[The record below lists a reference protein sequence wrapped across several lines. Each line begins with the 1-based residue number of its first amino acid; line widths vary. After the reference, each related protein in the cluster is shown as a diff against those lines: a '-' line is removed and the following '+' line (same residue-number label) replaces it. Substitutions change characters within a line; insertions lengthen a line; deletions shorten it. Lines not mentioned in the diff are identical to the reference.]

1 MYGRE
6 PAVSLDS
13 ALATRM
19 DISPN
24 YEVYQ
29 RQFLDKMERMQAQ
42 VLKNIERAQA
52 KQKEY
57 YDKKATEKNFQPGDL
72 VFLKN
77 PTRKKKLDP
86 EFLGPFVVTETEKLP
101 DNTIEVDELDNPGRP
116 ALVSKQRCKLY
127 FQPQVPLIFIEEDV
141 SHLFESNLEV

>member
-1 MYGRE
+1 MVERFNRTLLAQLRAVAADDLDNWERYLPYVLYAYRAMPHESTRFSPYYLMYGRE

-57 YDKKATEKNFQPGDL
+57 YDKKAIEKN
-72 VFLKN
+72 
-77 PTRKKKLDP
+77 
-86 EFLGPFVVTETEKLP
+86 
-101 DNTIEVDELDNPGRP
+101 
-116 ALVSKQRCKLY
+116 
-127 FQPQVPLIFIEEDV
+127 
-141 SHLFESNLEV
+141 